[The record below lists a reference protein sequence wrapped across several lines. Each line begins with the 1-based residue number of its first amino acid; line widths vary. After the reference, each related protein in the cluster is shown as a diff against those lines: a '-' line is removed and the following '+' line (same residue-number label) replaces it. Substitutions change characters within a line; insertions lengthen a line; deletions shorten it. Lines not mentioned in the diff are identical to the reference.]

1 MGRAS
6 RLALAAVM
14 AGGAWAIRDWWWRQR
29 EEEGL
34 AGRVALVTGG
44 SRGLGFL
51 LAREL
56 AREGCRV
63 AICARHPEQLEEAAR
78 LLGAEGLEALTLTCD
93 VSDRS
98 QVEDMLGRVRAE
110 LGPVDVLVNNAG
122 IIQVGPV
129 AAMKEADFRR
139 SLDVMYWGAVHTTLA
154 VLPEMRRR
162 RRGRVVNVTSIGG
175 KIAVPHLLPYSAAK
189 FAAVGFSE
197 GLRAELQGSGVLVTT
212 VVPGL
217 MRTGS
222 HLNAEFKGE
231 TGDEFA
237 LFSLGAT
244 LPLVSMDAER
254 AARRIV
260 TAARRGEPEVVLSLP
275 ANLAVRLH
283 GLFPGLVTDL
293 LGLAGR
299 FLPASSQ
306 TGSLRGEE
314 IYRESSPW
322 LRAAMAL
329 GTRAAARHNER

>member
-1 MGRAS
+1 MGKAS
-6 RLALAAVM
+6 RLALAAVL
-14 AGGAWAIRDWWWRQR
+14 AGGAWAARDWWWRQR
-29 EEEGL
+29 EEGL

-51 LAREL
+51 VAREL

-78 LLGAEGLEALTLTCD
+78 LFGSEGLEALTLPCD

-98 QVEDMLGRVRAE
+98 QVEGMVRRVSAD

-129 AAMKEADFRR
+129 AAMDEADFRR
-139 SLDVMYWGAVHTTLA
+139 SLDVMYWGVVHPTLA
-154 VLPEMRRR
+154 VLPDMRRR
-162 RRGRVVNVTSIGG
+162 RRGHVVNVTSIGG

-231 TGDEFA
+231 ARGEFA
-237 LFSLGAT
+237 WFALGAT

-260 TAARRGEPEVVLSLP
+260 TAARRGEPEVILSLP
-275 ANLAVRLH
+275 ANLAARVH

-306 TGSLRGEE
+306 TGTLRGED

-322 LRAAMAL
+322 LRAATAL